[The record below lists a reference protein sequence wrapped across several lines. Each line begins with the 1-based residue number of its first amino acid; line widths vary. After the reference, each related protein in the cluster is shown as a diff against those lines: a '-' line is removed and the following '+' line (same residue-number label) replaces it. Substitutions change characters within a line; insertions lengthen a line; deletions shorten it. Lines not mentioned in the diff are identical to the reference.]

1 MELIMQ
7 ECELQYLEDTYTQQ
21 INLEQ
26 TAELIVPDKC
36 ADGEAV
42 VDAFGTVILRDS
54 SYEGE
59 ELRISATVQGGVL
72 LLTREG
78 KLERVEA
85 QIPVSVVRQIP
96 SGGKPESMHLC
107 CRLTAVEGKLLNSRK
122 LLLRASVD
130 CTLRLYG
137 QAQRILHTVEAPGPE
152 LQLRTAEYPVK
163 LPVEQGSKTFTFSEE
178 PELPEMAPPIARLL
192 KTLCCPRIL
201 EQKTVGSKAVF
212 KLEILLHILYEDP
225 EERLC
230 SFEWKIPLSQYV
242 DFPRDVEGGDLHT
255 VIHLTDQDLE
265 PDSRVQ
271 SRRLFLRLGIQAQCV
286 VYAIRELC
294 VIEDAFCTDAILQPK
309 WQQWQCQSLLD
320 SREMSTEAR
329 WHTEEGMASVVDI
342 WARPMEAEL
351 QHREDVMLIKLPLAC
366 TMLYYDTNGQ
376 LQGKEFSMS
385 GEVELPLHCGATV
398 QISELN
404 CGQVYYN
411 AGPAGAELRIPVQ
424 FRVNSFGTQT
434 VRDLEEACISELPR
448 SMERRPSVILR
459 RTEGEE
465 SLWELAKSYNST
477 VEGIRLA
484 NDLNDDHI
492 PGDTLLLIPL

>member
-7 ECELQYLEDTYTQQ
+7 ECELQYLDDTYSQQ

-42 VDAFGTVILRDS
+42 VDAFGTFILRDS

-59 ELRISATVQGGVL
+59 ELRISGTVQGGVL
-72 LLTREG
+72 LLTQEG

-85 QIPVSVVRQIP
+85 QIPISVSRQIP
-96 SGGKPESMHLC
+96 SGGKTESLHLC
-107 CRLTAVEGKLLNSRK
+107 CRLTAVDGKLLNSRK
-122 LLLRASVD
+122 VLLRASVT
-130 CTLRLYG
+130 CAVRLYG
-137 QAQRILHTVEAPGPE
+137 QEQKILHSIEAPGAE
-152 LQLRTAEYPVK
+152 LQLKTAEYPVK

-178 PELPEMAPPIARLL
+178 PELPEMAAPIARLL
-192 KTLCCPRIL
+192 KTMCCPRIL
-201 EQKTVGSKAVF
+201 EQKTVGAKGVF

-242 DFPRDVEGGDLHT
+242 DFPRDVERGDLHT
-255 VIHLTDQDLE
+255 LIHLTDLDLE

-271 SRRLFLRLGIQAQCV
+271 SRRLFLRLGLQAQCM
-286 VYAIRELC
+286 VYAVRELR
-294 VIEDAFCTDAILQPK
+294 VIEDAFCTDAMLQPK

-320 SREMSTEAR
+320 SRELSAEAR
-329 WHTEEGMASVVDI
+329 WHTEEGIASVVDV
-342 WARPMEAEL
+342 WVQPMEAEL
-351 QHREDVMLIKLPLAC
+351 QHREDVMQIKLPLSC
-366 TMLYYDTNGQ
+366 TMIYYDTQGQ
-376 LQGKEFSMS
+376 LRGKEIYMS
-385 GEVELPLHCGATV
+385 GETELPLHAGATA
-398 QISELN
+398 QMGELN

-424 FRVNSFGTQT
+424 FRVNSFGTQA
-434 VRDLEEACISELPR
+434 VRDLQEACICELPL

-465 SLWELAKSYNST
+465 SLWDLAKSYNST
-477 VEGIRLA
+477 VEGIRMA
-484 NDLNDDHI
+484 NDLDSDNI
-492 PGDTLLLIPL
+492 PADTLLLIPL